1 MRRVQGVIRFNLKDW
16 LKPYIEMNTELRQKA
31 KNNFEKYFFKL
42 MNNPVFQKTMKNV
55 IKYRDN
61 KLVII
66 EWRRNYLVFE
76 RNYHTRKFFI
86 EYLLAIEM
94 KKKKQ
99 ILMNNPVYLGLS
111 VLDPSKTVM
120 YEFW

>member
-76 RNYHTRKFFI
+76 RNYHNRKFFI
-86 EYLLAIEM
+86 EYLLAIEI

>member
-1 MRRVQGVIRFNLKDW
+1 
-16 LKPYIEMNTELRQKA
+16 MNTELRQKA

-66 EWRRNYLVFE
+66 E
-76 RNYHTRKFFI
+76 
-86 EYLLAIEM
+86 
-94 KKKKQ
+94 
-99 ILMNNPVYLGLS
+99 
-111 VLDPSKTVM
+111 
-120 YEFW
+120 